1 MELNGLAFSQT
12 QLAELYK
19 DKLVVTEPMSET
31 TAAKPAVAAEPVMKA
46 EPKPSINIK
55 GKNKKGILWVV
66 DEPGQAFLDDADFEF
81 LSQILTACK
90 MNMDDIA
97 LVNLAHNTHSIHEI
111 TDVLKPSV
119 VLLCGIEYQS
129 LPFKLDEYIIY
140 PHTKKQYFLSDR
152 LEDLRNDKAKKTKLW
167 LALKAIFSL

>member
-1 MELNGLAFSQT
+1 MELNGLAFSQE

-19 DKLVVTEPMSET
+19 DKLVVTEPVNEPKMAKQAAPAVSVT
-31 TAAKPAVAAEPVMKA
+31 TAQ
-46 EPKPSINIK
+46 PKPSINIK
-55 GKNKKGILWVV
+55 GKNKKGILWIVQ
-66 DEPGQAFLDDADFEF
+66 EPGQAFLNDADFEF

-97 LVNLAHNTHSIHEI
+97 LVNLAHTPHAINEI
-111 TDVLKPSV
+111 TDALNPSV
-119 VLLCGIEYQS
+119 VLFCGIEYQS

-140 PHTKKQYFLSDR
+140 PHAKKQYFLSDS
-152 LEDLRNDKAKKTKLW
+152 LQDLRNDKAKKTKLW